1 MQKLIDFGADIH
13 IHSLYGGPI
22 HAAVALDD
30 EIALEALMRK
40 SVNVD
45 DIIDGGITPL
55 ACAAYNGSVT
65 SMKTL
70 LQAGANVQISKPIGK
85 AIVADLTSS
94 ESMVQILLDSGANA
108 DAIDEVM
115 FEDPPIIAAAKRK
128 QMNVVQLLLSSSTP
142 IEGVDWS
149 LNGIIAYT
157 ESVTFKAEDDV
168 HTAARVTALR
178 ERMFNALEN
187 INYLLADICCKAL
200 RNDVSTTEWD
210 RLRNLNLLYL
220 SHSFH
225 GQKPVLSS
233 DAIVNMA
240 LVYQKQ
246 DKGKEVMCLKAALAL
261 NPQNERAESLLSGS
275 GFSWSS
281 GAIYEGDLAGGYMHG
296 QGTYIGELGDTFAGL
311 WANNLRHGR
320 GTQAYVNGDVYDG
333 HWRDGLQDG
342 HGQYIW
348 RGGHEYIGTWK
359 AGEMHGRGTVIWAD
373 DDRYDGA
380 WEDAKPKGQGTFR
393 WSDGGMYIGL
403 WCQESGETQGKGVYY
418 PPSGGPAVPLPR
430 EPKEVITKL
439 LEELEMSE
447 GKTVSLLPSQKVLT
461 WPGVE
466 PVTKKPVWRPP
477 EVAADQG
484 MWRPP
489 EVGPDQGRRSSR
501 RNNMSSDIDSLV
513 EGEDGGEE
521 SRNDRSWVRT
531 PSCMRAPTLP
541 KPGKKQ
547 GETISKGHKNY
558 ELMLNLQLGI
568 ILDVPIIATHF
579 SAERTMSLRGGGES
593 AGSDSPCRRE
603 EAKSRTPRPQ
613 PGSAGER
620 SAAASAE
627 MSSREGAN
635 LAEAIHCSQ
644 AKPASMVWRPPPPPW
659 RQAPRSPRG
668 QAATPYSAAP
678 FDESMLVQ
686 HSTGKAMGNREADV
700 AAVGLGPKNSGLKI
714 CPARSLVSNLFL
726 FL

>member
-1 MQKLIDFGADIH
+1 MSSKSSPRELTGKKKRTKHDHGRTILHIAVPRNSGGYFGHVLAKLEPSIDMKDNLGLTLLQLSILLGKYAAMQKLIDFGADIH

-85 AIVADLTSS
+85 AIVANLTSS

-261 NPQNERAESLLSGS
+261 NPQNERAESLLRT
-275 GFSWSS
+275 
-281 GAIYEGDLAGGYMHG
+281 ALTDLQEDTNTEAKMKDDQAGKQQKTATHS
-296 QGTYIGELGDTFAGL
+296 A
-311 WANNLRHGR
+311 
-320 GTQAYVNGDVYDG
+320 
-333 HWRDGLQDG
+333 
-342 HGQYIW
+342 
-348 RGGHEYIGTWK
+348 
-359 AGEMHGRGTVIWAD
+359 
-373 DDRYDGA
+373 
-380 WEDAKPKGQGTFR
+380 
-393 WSDGGMYIGL
+393 
-403 WCQESGETQGKGVYY
+403 
-418 PPSGGPAVPLPR
+418 AVPPATSPHR
-430 EPKEVITKL
+430 GCC
-439 LEELEMSE
+439 SRARRRSR
-447 GKTVSLLPSQKVLT
+447 SLLISTADELLNLLDDNPF
-461 WPGVE
+461 PAAANAAA
-466 PVTKKPVWRPP
+466 
-477 EVAADQG
+477 AAD
-484 MWRPP
+484 P
-489 EVGPDQGRRSSR
+489 
-501 RNNMSSDIDSLV
+501 
-513 EGEDGGEE
+513 
-521 SRNDRSWVRT
+521 
-531 PSCMRAPTLP
+531 
-541 KPGKKQ
+541 
-547 GETISKGHKNY
+547 
-558 ELMLNLQLGI
+558 
-568 ILDVPIIATHF
+568 
-579 SAERTMSLRGGGES
+579 
-593 AGSDSPCRRE
+593 
-603 EAKSRTPRPQ
+603 
-613 PGSAGER
+613 
-620 SAAASAE
+620 
-627 MSSREGAN
+627 
-635 LAEAIHCSQ
+635 
-644 AKPASMVWRPPPPPW
+644 
-659 RQAPRSPRG
+659 
-668 QAATPYSAAP
+668 ATPA
-678 FDESMLVQ
+678 
-686 HSTGKAMGNREADV
+686 
-700 AAVGLGPKNSGLKI
+700 
-714 CPARSLVSNLFL
+714 
-726 FL
+726 

>member
-1 MQKLIDFGADIH
+1 
-13 IHSLYGGPI
+13 
-22 HAAVALDD
+22 
-30 EIALEALMRK
+30 
-40 SVNVD
+40 
-45 DIIDGGITPL
+45 
-55 ACAAYNGSVT
+55 
-65 SMKTL
+65 MKTL

-261 NPQNERAESLLSGS
+261 NPQNERAESLLS
-275 GFSWSS
+275 
-281 GAIYEGDLAGGYMHG
+281 
-296 QGTYIGELGDTFAGL
+296 
-311 WANNLRHGR
+311 
-320 GTQAYVNGDVYDG
+320 
-333 HWRDGLQDG
+333 
-342 HGQYIW
+342 
-348 RGGHEYIGTWK
+348 
-359 AGEMHGRGTVIWAD
+359 
-373 DDRYDGA
+373 
-380 WEDAKPKGQGTFR
+380 
-393 WSDGGMYIGL
+393 
-403 WCQESGETQGKGVYY
+403 
-418 PPSGGPAVPLPR
+418 
-430 EPKEVITKL
+430 
-439 LEELEMSE
+439 
-447 GKTVSLLPSQKVLT
+447 
-461 WPGVE
+461 
-466 PVTKKPVWRPP
+466 
-477 EVAADQG
+477 
-484 MWRPP
+484 
-489 EVGPDQGRRSSR
+489 
-501 RNNMSSDIDSLV
+501 
-513 EGEDGGEE
+513 
-521 SRNDRSWVRT
+521 
-531 PSCMRAPTLP
+531 
-541 KPGKKQ
+541 
-547 GETISKGHKNY
+547 
-558 ELMLNLQLGI
+558 
-568 ILDVPIIATHF
+568 ATHF

-627 MSSREGAN
+627 MSSRGGSKSCGGDS
-635 LAEAIHCSQ
+635 LQPGEAGEHGVAPSAAAVETSSEV
-644 AKPASMVWRPPPPPW
+644 AKV
-659 RQAPRSPRG
+659 RG

-714 CPARSLVSNLFL
+714 CPARSLDQINWHAHTPKGKLLDLHWS
-726 FL
+726 

>member
-1 MQKLIDFGADIH
+1 
-13 IHSLYGGPI
+13 
-22 HAAVALDD
+22 
-30 EIALEALMRK
+30 
-40 SVNVD
+40 VD

-261 NPQNERAESLLSGS
+261 NPQNERAESLL
-275 GFSWSS
+275 
-281 GAIYEGDLAGGYMHG
+281 
-296 QGTYIGELGDTFAGL
+296 
-311 WANNLRHGR
+311 R
-320 GTQAYVNGDVYDG
+320 
-333 HWRDGLQDG
+333 
-342 HGQYIW
+342 
-348 RGGHEYIGTWK
+348 
-359 AGEMHGRGTVIWAD
+359 
-373 DDRYDGA
+373 
-380 WEDAKPKGQGTFR
+380 
-393 WSDGGMYIGL
+393 
-403 WCQESGETQGKGVYY
+403 
-418 PPSGGPAVPLPR
+418 
-430 EPKEVITKL
+430 
-439 LEELEMSE
+439 
-447 GKTVSLLPSQKVLT
+447 
-461 WPGVE
+461 
-466 PVTKKPVWRPP
+466 
-477 EVAADQG
+477 
-484 MWRPP
+484 
-489 EVGPDQGRRSSR
+489 
-501 RNNMSSDIDSLV
+501 
-513 EGEDGGEE
+513 
-521 SRNDRSWVRT
+521 
-531 PSCMRAPTLP
+531 
-541 KPGKKQ
+541 
-547 GETISKGHKNY
+547 
-558 ELMLNLQLGI
+558 
-568 ILDVPIIATHF
+568 
-579 SAERTMSLRGGGES
+579 
-593 AGSDSPCRRE
+593 
-603 EAKSRTPRPQ
+603 
-613 PGSAGER
+613 
-620 SAAASAE
+620 
-627 MSSREGAN
+627 
-635 LAEAIHCSQ
+635 
-644 AKPASMVWRPPPPPW
+644 
-659 RQAPRSPRG
+659 
-668 QAATPYSAAP
+668 
-678 FDESMLVQ
+678 
-686 HSTGKAMGNREADV
+686 
-700 AAVGLGPKNSGLKI
+700 
-714 CPARSLVSNLFL
+714 
-726 FL
+726 

>member
-1 MQKLIDFGADIH
+1 MSSKSSPRELTGKKKLTKHDH
-13 IHSLYGGPI
+13 
-22 HAAVALDD
+22 
-30 EIALEALMRK
+30 EALRFIELAENGTDPATIDASEAK
-40 SVNVD
+40 VD

-261 NPQNERAESLLSGS
+261 NPQNERAESLLS
-275 GFSWSS
+275 
-281 GAIYEGDLAGGYMHG
+281 
-296 QGTYIGELGDTFAGL
+296 
-311 WANNLRHGR
+311 
-320 GTQAYVNGDVYDG
+320 
-333 HWRDGLQDG
+333 
-342 HGQYIW
+342 
-348 RGGHEYIGTWK
+348 
-359 AGEMHGRGTVIWAD
+359 
-373 DDRYDGA
+373 
-380 WEDAKPKGQGTFR
+380 
-393 WSDGGMYIGL
+393 
-403 WCQESGETQGKGVYY
+403 
-418 PPSGGPAVPLPR
+418 
-430 EPKEVITKL
+430 
-439 LEELEMSE
+439 
-447 GKTVSLLPSQKVLT
+447 
-461 WPGVE
+461 
-466 PVTKKPVWRPP
+466 
-477 EVAADQG
+477 
-484 MWRPP
+484 
-489 EVGPDQGRRSSR
+489 
-501 RNNMSSDIDSLV
+501 
-513 EGEDGGEE
+513 
-521 SRNDRSWVRT
+521 
-531 PSCMRAPTLP
+531 
-541 KPGKKQ
+541 
-547 GETISKGHKNY
+547 
-558 ELMLNLQLGI
+558 
-568 ILDVPIIATHF
+568 
-579 SAERTMSLRGGGES
+579 
-593 AGSDSPCRRE
+593 
-603 EAKSRTPRPQ
+603 
-613 PGSAGER
+613 
-620 SAAASAE
+620 
-627 MSSREGAN
+627 
-635 LAEAIHCSQ
+635 
-644 AKPASMVWRPPPPPW
+644 
-659 RQAPRSPRG
+659 
-668 QAATPYSAAP
+668 
-678 FDESMLVQ
+678 
-686 HSTGKAMGNREADV
+686 
-700 AAVGLGPKNSGLKI
+700 
-714 CPARSLVSNLFL
+714 
-726 FL
+726 

>member
-1 MQKLIDFGADIH
+1 MFNEIYCWWLIAVSLLFPEPKTSRALRFIELAENGTDPATIDASEGMHVLHHSAKGAHVTLTHHLVEFLGIDVDKKDSTGLGKYAAMQKLIDFGADIH

-261 NPQNERAESLLSGS
+261 NPQNERAESLL
-275 GFSWSS
+275 
-281 GAIYEGDLAGGYMHG
+281 
-296 QGTYIGELGDTFAGL
+296 
-311 WANNLRHGR
+311 R
-320 GTQAYVNGDVYDG
+320 
-333 HWRDGLQDG
+333 
-342 HGQYIW
+342 
-348 RGGHEYIGTWK
+348 
-359 AGEMHGRGTVIWAD
+359 
-373 DDRYDGA
+373 
-380 WEDAKPKGQGTFR
+380 
-393 WSDGGMYIGL
+393 
-403 WCQESGETQGKGVYY
+403 
-418 PPSGGPAVPLPR
+418 
-430 EPKEVITKL
+430 
-439 LEELEMSE
+439 
-447 GKTVSLLPSQKVLT
+447 
-461 WPGVE
+461 
-466 PVTKKPVWRPP
+466 
-477 EVAADQG
+477 
-484 MWRPP
+484 
-489 EVGPDQGRRSSR
+489 
-501 RNNMSSDIDSLV
+501 
-513 EGEDGGEE
+513 
-521 SRNDRSWVRT
+521 
-531 PSCMRAPTLP
+531 
-541 KPGKKQ
+541 
-547 GETISKGHKNY
+547 
-558 ELMLNLQLGI
+558 
-568 ILDVPIIATHF
+568 
-579 SAERTMSLRGGGES
+579 
-593 AGSDSPCRRE
+593 
-603 EAKSRTPRPQ
+603 
-613 PGSAGER
+613 
-620 SAAASAE
+620 
-627 MSSREGAN
+627 
-635 LAEAIHCSQ
+635 
-644 AKPASMVWRPPPPPW
+644 
-659 RQAPRSPRG
+659 
-668 QAATPYSAAP
+668 
-678 FDESMLVQ
+678 
-686 HSTGKAMGNREADV
+686 
-700 AAVGLGPKNSGLKI
+700 
-714 CPARSLVSNLFL
+714 
-726 FL
+726 